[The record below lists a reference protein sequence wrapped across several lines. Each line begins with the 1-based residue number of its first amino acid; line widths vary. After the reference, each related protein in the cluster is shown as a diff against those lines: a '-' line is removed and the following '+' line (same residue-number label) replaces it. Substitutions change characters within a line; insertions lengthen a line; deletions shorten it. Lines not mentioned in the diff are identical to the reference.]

1 MSSNEETLKIWENNI
16 SSYNH
21 LKFKDAKVLY
31 LEYLDTGEKEKRQQ
45 LILGTLYIV
54 VSLIRNHK
62 LYNLT
67 SGIYDVNDLISACN
81 KVYIDKLDEGILL
94 RVKSFSQIFNETFF
108 NSLSKE
114 INLDEFEIGS
124 NFLVTGDTF
133 GYFLKKYIEYRNSNE
148 NCSYTDFFKLFI
160 EDYRHRSYFIDSEL
174 CSKTFVLFESIYRY
188 LLINDELLD
197 MSKTELKSLKYILIQ
212 GGLETNRINIDDVF
226 VDNED
231 KIVENISIK
240 NYINMIFNGDI
251 LDDRDKKIMM
261 MHFGFG
267 HDISSYEEIGEE
279 IGISTARVGQIEARA
294 LRKIRNSRLYKKG
307 KNLY

>member
-1 MSSNEETLKIWENNI
+1 MNSNEETLKIWEDAI
-16 SSYNH
+16 SSYKH
-21 LKFKDAKVLY
+21 LKFNDAKALY
-31 LEYLDTGEKEKRQQ
+31 LEYLDNVDNEKRQQ

-62 LYNLT
+62 LYSLT
-67 SGIYDVNDLISACN
+67 SGSYDVNDLISACN

-94 RVKSFSQIFNETFF
+94 RVKSFSQIFNESFF

-114 INLDEFEIGS
+114 MNLDEFEIGS
-124 NFLVTGDTF
+124 NFLVTGETF
-133 GYFLKKYIEYRNSNE
+133 GYYLKKYIEYKNNNE
-148 NCSYTDFFKLFI
+148 SCSFNDFCKLFI
-160 EDYRHRSYFIDSEL
+160 EDYRCPRYHIDSGI
-174 CSKTFVLFESIYRY
+174 CSNTFVMYEAIYRY

-212 GGLETNRINIDDVF
+212 GGLEVNRVNIDDVSI
-226 VDNED
+226 DNED

-240 NYINMIFNGDI
+240 NFINMIFDSDI
-251 LDDRDKKIMM
+251 LDNREKKIMM

-267 HDISSYEEIGEE
+267 HDISSLEEISEE
-279 IGISTARVGQIEARA
+279 IGISKARVGQIEARS
-294 LRKIRNSRLYKKG
+294 LRKIRKSQLYKKG